1 MHISKSN
8 DNKTTTMQN
17 QTTANAKTNQKTHT
31 TEKKSLIKDS
41 TG

>member
-17 QTTANAKTNQKTHT
+17 QTTANAKTKKTHT
-31 TEKKSLIKDS
+31 QQRKNHL
-41 TG
+41 